1 MIDKLTPKFLATSR
15 DERLSEPGSMIDAQ
29 NVTISQEGDGSLL
42 IVKNAKGTIAAS
54 ASTGSGFEDGET
66 FRVIGSV
73 SNDQVNELY
82 FFVCCA
88 TNADLHGIYRY
99 KTATNTYSKV
109 IQTSWL
115 NFDKNSFVKGN
126 VVNRNFQQDNKLQT
140 VLYFTDNVNPPRKI
154 NISRANDYSFQIDNS
169 YDHAIGAIKAPLIQP
184 PTFSFY
190 SDESIKVN
198 NFVTSMWQ
206 FATQL
211 IYKDGEESALSPYSE
226 IAASSTIGLQGLDD
240 DLDLSGKDYLTDNV
254 LSITIPYSSEENT
267 LHQYRPEVISMRLL
281 GRDQNNGAW
290 LIIDEF
296 DPNEDLVRRVYNSN
310 KTVYDSTTKVYTFY
324 NEGIYSAISDADA
337 SKTYDNVP
345 LKAEGQAFVG
355 NRIMYSNYVEGFP
368 NYPKPSDSNPHKL
381 DVKHKDENEGA
392 VLISNDD
399 VANVIVG
406 LEDGTGN
413 IDIRP
418 LSADAGDD
426 YSSLSSSVSG
436 GAVVQVEMTIRPH
449 DFSIGGTVGD
459 GQYFWGAAGHDS
471 QAVNNAINNAKFGI
485 TLETETE
492 TINFVSEN
500 DAEYVI
506 NEAFVMPANSDVED
520 VLDEIVSRVDEV
532 GSLTETY
539 LAKNTGAAAGQ
550 LEAKLVFL
558 NNIDQVTLG
567 YGEDQT
573 FDLRNNRFAVVW
585 KWSADKVGNEVVIKP
600 YPSEIKWINS
610 SGSQDSN
617 ISDLITVFDNPNS
630 AATTFVSDWEAD
642 QSIEISDN
650 VPYSGSSQSDWDS
663 YAVDDDAA
671 NYLRDEYF
679 QIESKG
685 IIPTFKSGASHKFG
699 IVYYDKYGRHG
710 FVNDLGETYVESF
723 QERAGIDGYGAS
735 EVQVVW
741 NYDMPDWADR
751 WSIVYGGNTS
761 FDNAIQYTVGSAF
774 TAVDPDHSNKP
785 DYTNK
790 RLYVSLATLDKFKD
804 KKSPTFDYSFTKG
817 DKLRIVSHKDSQNAN
832 MVYPTPD
839 GVSTGSGGRPI
850 EFNVV
855 DVVTL
860 GASDNPLTNTATAEA
875 QFQGTFLVLDAPDV
889 NAGAV
894 DQNSNKVKFNG
905 YDWFTVSKARFSGE
919 TIYYPGEDASD
930 GAVVGN
936 NKWHQNTLVEIISP
950 KTTDT
955 GVFYE
960 IGVTGR
966 KQAPRGNFS
975 YNHGPNVTINGAEYW
990 MRTRSCATKD
1000 YDSGWGTAQEN
1011 LEKDMIFRN
1020 RLVET
1025 KDASDFFASAS
1036 WSKGKPHVKFERAA
1050 EVRRYNGV
1058 TYSDAYEE
1066 DVANLSLS
1074 SFNAS
1079 LANFFSFDSKYG
1091 AARYIENYN
1100 EDLLCLQEN
1109 KLSLSP
1115 ISKDTLRTASD
1126 LSLVS
1131 LSTNVIGAS
1140 RYYSGD
1146 YGVEKHPE
1154 SVLINDGDV
1163 FFADLSRRKV
1173 LKFNPQSGGIVPISD
1188 TGVASL
1194 FEDEFA
1200 ALTDTTGASKIV
1212 SGYDPKTDVYYI
1224 TMYALDD
1231 IGNYAGKTIGYDSS
1245 VRKWISTYTFVPEMY
1260 AKQNRLMYSCRYS
1273 SDNRNLFYR
1282 HEDNG
1287 AVTNRNQF
1295 YGDSTAAS
1303 IVEVVSNAN
1312 PSVVK
1317 QYNSVSIEGNRA
1329 WDTQFVSESGQDTG
1343 IMISSDFVEK
1353 EDAFYYGLHRDTS
1366 SNSTSQY
1373 IGVGTVSSVDG
1384 EKITMSNSLRGI
1396 SIPLGSKVSRI
1407 PSGSSTFTDLTQT
1420 VSATNHGDKT
1430 ITISAPGHN
1439 IAVGDRIF
1447 LNLAQ
1452 AVNGDHIRGH
1462 YSKVKL
1468 SRIDNAAVEL
1478 YAINA
1483 QYVNSRLNHG

>member
-1 MIDKLTPKFLATSR
+1 
-15 DERLSEPGSMIDAQ
+15 MIDAQ

-54 ASTGSGFEDGET
+54 ASTGSGFEEGET

-82 FFVCCA
+82 FFVCCT

-99 KTATNTYSKV
+99 KAGTNTYSEV

-115 NFDKNSFVKGN
+115 NFDKDSFVKAN
-126 VVNRNFQQDNKLQT
+126 VVNRNFQQDNNLQT

-154 NISRANDYSFQIDNS
+154 NIDRKVDYEFELDNS
-169 YDHAIGAIKAPLIQP
+169 FDHALSAIKAPLIQP
-184 PTFSFY
+184 PTFAFR
-190 SDESIKVN
+190 SDESLKVN
-198 NFVTSMWQ
+198 NFTTSMWQ

-226 IAASSTIGLQGLDD
+226 IAVGATIGLQGLDD

-254 LSITIPYSSEENT
+254 LDITIPYSTEEST
-267 LHQYRPEVISMRLL
+267 LHEYRPEVISMRLL
-281 GRDQNNGAW
+281 GRDQNDGAW
-290 LIIDEF
+290 LIVDEF
-296 DPNEDLVRRVYNSN
+296 NPNENLVRRVYNSN
-310 KTVYDSTTKVYTFY
+310 KTVYNSLTKVYTFY
-324 NEGIYSAISDADA
+324 NEGIYSAVSDTETA
-337 SKTYDNVP
+337 KTYDNVP

-368 NYPKPSDSNPHKL
+368 NYPKPSDSNPHRL
-381 DVKHKDENEGA
+381 DVKLKDVNEGS

-399 VANVIVG
+399 VANVVFAD
-406 LEDGTGN
+406 EDGTGN
-413 IDIRP
+413 ISINP
-418 LSADAGDD
+418 IAADATDD
-426 YSSLSSSVSG
+426 YGLLSDSVDG
-436 GAVVQVEMTIRPH
+436 GAVVTVEMTIQPH
-449 DFSIGGTVGD
+449 DFSIGGTAGD
-459 GQYFWGAAGHDS
+459 GQYFWGMADHNDQS
-471 QAVNNAINNAKFGI
+471 VNNLIGNKKFGI
-485 TLETETE
+485 TLETESE
-492 TINFVSEN
+492 TINFVSVN

-520 VLDEIVSRVDEV
+520 VLDEIVSRVDGV
-532 GSLTETY
+532 GSLTEIY
-539 LAKNTGAAAGQ
+539 RANNTGAPSGQ

-558 NNIDQVTLG
+558 NDIDQTDLG
-567 YGEDQT
+567 YGEDQQFT
-573 FDLRNNRFAVVW
+573 LSNNRFDVIW
-585 KWSADKVGNEVVIKP
+585 KWSAEKVGTKVVIKP
-600 YPSEIKWINS
+600 YPSQIRWLNS
-610 SGSQDSN
+610 SGFGDSN
-617 ISDLITVFDNPNS
+617 ISNLITVFDNPNT
-630 AATTFVSDWEAD
+630 AATSFVSDWEAD

-650 VPYSGSSQSDWDS
+650 VPYSASSQSAWDS

-671 NYLRDEYF
+671 AYLKDEYF

-710 FVNDLGETYVESF
+710 FVNDLGEAYVETF
-723 QERAGIDGYGAS
+723 QERSGVDGYGAS

-741 NYDMPDWADR
+741 NYNMPDWAER

-774 TAVDPDHSNKP
+774 TAVDPDDDTKADHSNK
-785 DYTNK
+785 
-790 RLYVSLATLDKFKD
+790 RVYVSLATLDKFKEV
-804 KKSPTFDYSFTKG
+804 KSPTFDYSFTKG
-817 DKLRIVSHKDSQNAN
+817 DKLRIVFHQNSGN
-832 MVYPTPD
+832 TQPVYATPT
-839 GVSTGSGGRPI
+839 GVSTGASGRPI

-860 GASDNPLTNTATAEA
+860 GATNNPLTNETTAED

-889 NAGAV
+889 NSGAV
-894 DQNSNKVKFNG
+894 DQNGNTVKFG
-905 YDWFTVSKARFSGE
+905 GFDWFSVSKLRFDSD
-919 TIYYPGEDASD
+919 TIYYPGESGGGVQVTGD
-930 GAVVGN
+930 
-936 NKWHQNTLVEIISP
+936 NKWHQQTLVEIISP

-955 GVFYE
+955 GIFYE

-966 KQAPRGNFS
+966 KQTPKGAFS
-975 YNHGPNVTINGAEYW
+975 YNHGPNVTINGAEFY
-990 MRTRSCATKD
+990 MRTRSCATND
-1000 YDSGWGTAQEN
+1000 YDSGWGTAQAN
-1011 LEKDMIFRN
+1011 LKKDMIFRN
-1020 RLVET
+1020 ILVET
-1025 KDASDFFASAS
+1025 NEASDFFASKS

-1066 DVANLSLS
+1066 DVAKLSLS

-1420 VSATNHGDKT
+1420 VSSTNHGDKT
-1430 ITISAPGHN
+1430 ITISASGHN